1 MVINIDK
8 PLGWTSSDVVRK
20 LKNTML
26 HAGYP
31 RKVKIG
37 HAGTLDPLA
46 TGVLLVCTEKDTKRV
61 EELQAQAKEYVFRV
75 ELGATT
81 VSYDLEHPINER
93 FAYEHITREAV
104 DRVLEKFTGP
114 QDQVPPLYSAKRI
127 DGKRA
132 YDYARDGQT
141 VELKVARVEIYA
153 IEVLEFALPYLTL
166 RVECSKGT
174 YVRSLARDI
183 GLELDSGGHLIDLRR
198 TKNGG
203 YSAVDSLD
211 LDRAIELLSQY
222 TPPVETK

>member
-1 MVINIDK
+1 MVVNVDK

-26 HAGYP
+26 RAGYP
-31 RKVKIG
+31 RRVKIG

-61 EELQAQAKEYVFRV
+61 EELQSQPKEYLFTV

-81 VSYDLEHPINER
+81 VSYDLEHPIDER
-93 FAYEHITREAV
+93 FAYEHITREDV
-104 DRVLEKFTGP
+104 ERVLASFVGE
-114 QDQVPPLYSAKRI
+114 QDQVPPLYSAKRV

-132 YDYARDGQT
+132 YDYARDGQS
-141 VELKVARVEIYA
+141 VELKTARVEIYA
-153 IEVLEFALPYLTL
+153 IELVDFSLPYATI

-174 YVRSLARDI
+174 YVRSLARDL
-183 GLELDSGGHLIDLRR
+183 GVELNSGGHLTELRR

-203 YSAVDSLD
+203 YSACEALD
-211 LDRAIELLSQY
+211 IDAAIELLSQY
-222 TPPVETK
+222 IAPDETK